1 MRVDFKIICIVNLT
15 QHFVVVV
22 REVFVERQVTC
33 GTMRRVLDLGWI
45 VDLVAICTTLTT
57 HESAGLFVRLAR
69 YEK

>member
-1 MRVDFKIICIVNLT
+1 
-15 QHFVVVV
+15 
-22 REVFVERQVTC
+22 VTC